1 MASFLYCFPCSY
13 RYERERATTIA
24 IEIVGRVI
32 TLEREPSKKKAR
44 TDTKKDAKR
53 IKIYNFTRS
62 NSEKSNIA
70 REKLRIEW

>member
-32 TLEREPSKKKAR
+32 TLEREPSKMKQR
-44 TDTKKDAKR
+44 IDTKKNA
-53 IKIYNFTRS
+53 IK
-62 NSEKSNIA
+62 ED
-70 REKLRIEW
+70 